1 MIQFPQTFLWG
12 GATSAHQV
20 EGNNTNNDWWE
31 WEQNGYGAG
40 PSGNACRSYEF
51 YSQDFD
57 LAKDLFH
64 NAHRLSVEWSRIEP
78 REGEFSHKEIEHYR
92 KVIRCLKGHNLE
104 PIVTLHHFTNPLWL
118 AQKGGWAN
126 KRSAEYF
133 KRFTQNIVAALAQ
146 DVRFWVTINEPMV
159 YAYHAY
165 LLGIWPPQ
173 EKSVSRMKRVVNN
186 LLRAH
191 ILAYNCI
198 HDIYRKR
205 ALAKPMVS
213 IAKNAQAFVACRN
226 TLRNR
231 FGVYV
236 RNKYYNLDFLDRARK
251 AGSLDYIGVNYY
263 SRTLVDIESFSF
275 RDLFIS
281 SCRKKHST
289 LPKNSLGW
297 DIYPRGLYDIL
308 MMYKKYGLPFII
320 LENGIST
327 DDDAQRWSFI
337 RDHLFNLHRAID
349 NGADVLGY
357 IHWSLLDNFEWDKG
371 FSPRFGL
378 IEVDY
383 STYKRSIRES
393 ARKFSD
399 VCRTGVLG

>member
-1 MIQFPQTFLWG
+1 
-12 GATSAHQV
+12 
-20 EGNNTNNDWWE
+20 
-31 WEQNGYGAG
+31 
-40 PSGNACRSYEF
+40 
-51 YSQDFD
+51 
-57 LAKDLFH
+57 
-64 NAHRLSVEWSRIEP
+64 
-78 REGEFSHKEIEHYR
+78 
-92 KVIRCLKGHNLE
+92 
-104 PIVTLHHFTNPLWL
+104 
-118 AQKGGWAN
+118 
-126 KRSAEYF
+126 
-133 KRFTQNIVAALAQ
+133 
-146 DVRFWVTINEPMV
+146 
-159 YAYHAY
+159 
-165 LLGIWPPQ
+165 
-173 EKSVSRMKRVVNN
+173 
-186 LLRAH
+186 
-191 ILAYNCI
+191 
-198 HDIYRKR
+198 
-205 ALAKPMVS
+205 
-213 IAKNAQAFVACRN
+213 
-226 TLRNR
+226 
-231 FGVYV
+231 
-236 RNKYYNLDFLDRARK
+236 
-251 AGSLDYIGVNYY
+251 
-263 SRTLVDIESFSF
+263 VDIESFSF